1 MPEPI
6 YEITDYD
13 LVRSAILEC
22 IMADFEWEEVYTII
36 DHAETAF
43 EFDVSVATQLELN
56 RVVAEHYGW
65 TNEDDDRLFQQ

>member
-6 YEITDYD
+6 YEVTEYD

-22 IMADFEWEEVYTII
+22 IISDFEWEEVYTII

-43 EFDVSVATQLELN
+43 EFDVSVQTQCEL
-56 RVVAEHYGW
+56 RGVVAEYYGW
-65 TNEDDDRLFQQ
+65 TEDEDAEGL